1 MTIDGLDNLRKQQGV
16 AQTPSPTPQSVDNK
30 PVSSQPIDLTGKG
43 QQEPI
48 PTPSDSS
55 SIFSS
60 EQKTQSSAVDENKP
74 AAEVELTVKPQD
86 ETQQKETYTIKKG
99 DNLWNVAKEH
109 LKQSGIE
116 KPNNRQIMDAMQ
128 QIAELNGCKNAEECK
143 NKFFRKI
150 GTELDITGVFNKPKA
165 EYSSEPSQQ
174 NSPVRES
181 SSEATTH
188 PEGNL
193 SELESLISELG
204 IQGRTIDDIY
214 FDIKN
219 KGDDISDVEKRIVE
233 LYQQNLN
240 KPSPSSPQA
249 AQTAP
254 VYTEDEQKII
264 STVSKIMQSG
274 ILEKP
279 KEEQLAEL
287 SRLCASGNKD
297 FEQMSLEQQRQYLED
312 TAKTLAQLA
321 DSGDKYKGH
330 TQGVQTAAESVRAIV
345 IANMVKNGECTLE
358 DLSKMTSEERE
369 NVISAKEN
377 NIINTALSIIT
388 KSVDQ
393 AEMRTLSYK
402 QRAEKYLDAALSLLD
417 PDYKNKSEKEQVE
430 LRNQQ
435 ILKFANKMGIKAN
448 DVSEISDKAYN
459 HILLHFESIVDYC
472 KTENKNAIDVLNNF
486 DKMPKLEQ
494 LNIYARHL
502 EKLPAR
508 TQEEEEA
515 LKMVQ
520 LQIKIADGLPE
531 KATNNQVSQKI
542 AEMLKNPETYNLS
555 DDDKAFLNDTQKAL
569 SKLKSLN
576 HGDEQFSSVIT
587 QRAVAAMHGEKLGDS
602 LRAGILSGVN
612 NDNIMSDENVSNIR
626 DFLEGGALASIDL
639 VDVKILINE
648 LKNKGISD
656 ENIYALFSKTLSDK
670 QLERISAFI
679 TKPEEMSTALE
690 IGLKAGKQQAIEN
703 IARHVSGWEGLNT
716 ESNMTEYGIVLAS
729 NTAATQSLYEGMW
742 ENGKSKEFV
751 LNVTDNVG
759 HSDRIT
765 EDARSNVYKTA
776 VTTAPDDATKLYMG
790 SELSSRT
797 DNAAALEGLAAASNS
812 IKDTN
817 TRSQYNTHVDNAV
830 NKAVQSGKYS
840 SEEIAQMKKDIQQAR
855 ETGMTK
861 AETTQAKKTQEEV
874 KTATQ
879 KAQQQQKAEQKAQKE
894 ALEQK
899 KQTVLN
905 YAKTVIATATA
916 SKPKASTSTA
926 TSSHTQA
933 IEDAQKSLNQTLER
947 LAKAQ
952 SVAETDRVRRE
963 LMMRIEQFQA
973 EVRISQE
980 ERDLRIQLSEREV
993 VNALLAESAAEEE
1006 AQASQDAQEAITVA
1020 TDTEVTA
1027 EDGATAEV
1035 RSQAEKSGLSTEAVQ
1050 ELQNAY
1056 SSGGLVAL
1064 YDKAATIIGSKA
1076 QEKLLNYIS
1085 HASSSTLHSF
1095 ADAHS
1100 NNKHV
1105 LMTLFKNSKDP
1116 YIMQL
1121 LIRNGY
1127 ASEVLG
1133 SGAVSVKDFMA
1144 HASAQT
1150 VANWLVDLQKTGATY
1165 TLKQAF
1171 EHLQDDSKAMASSLI
1186 PGSDEWRQAQ
1196 QTRMSTASAEQTDNL
1211 SQTDPARTASASVSS
1226 NGLFAEYEGL
1236 ALGSDRVR
1244 MGIPVDKKVDKRFFR
1259 MG

>member
-16 AQTPSPTPQSVDNK
+16 VQTPSPTPQSVDSNA
-30 PVSSQPIDLTGKG
+30 VSSQPIDMTGKG

-48 PTPSDSS
+48 PTTSDSS

-60 EQKTQSSAVDENKP
+60 EQKPQSSAVDENKP
-74 AAEVELTVKPQD
+74 AAEVVLTVKPQD
-86 ETQQKETYTIKKG
+86 ETQQKEIYTIKKG
-99 DNLWNVAKEH
+99 DNLWNVAKEQ

-165 EYSSEPSQQ
+165 KEASELLQQ
-174 NSPVRES
+174 S
-181 SSEATTH
+181 SSDSVSSSKETTQ

-193 SELESLISELG
+193 TELERLIAESG
-204 IQGRTIDDIY
+204 IEGDIDVVY
-214 FDIKN
+214 SQIKA
-219 KGDDISDVEKRIVE
+219 KGSDISDVEKRIVE

-297 FEQMSLEQQRQYLED
+297 FEQMPLEQQRQYLED

-358 DLSKMTSEERE
+358 ELSKMTSEERE

-508 TQEEEEA
+508 TQEEQEA

-576 HGDEQFSSVIT
+576 LGDEKFSSILT
-587 QRAVAAMHGEKLGDS
+587 QRTMAAMHGQKLGDS

-840 SEEIAQMKKDIQQAR
+840 SEEIAQIKKDIQKAR

-861 AETTQAKKTQEEV
+861 AETTQAKKTQQKV

-899 KQTVLN
+899 QQTVLTH
-905 YAKTVIATATA
+905 AKTVIASVTAT
-916 SKPKASTSTA
+916 KPKATSSAA
-926 TSSHTQA
+926 TSQTEA
-933 IEDAQKSLNQTLER
+933 AKALEEAQKSLNQTLER

-952 SVAETDRVRRE
+952 TVAETERVRQE
-963 LMMRIEQFQA
+963 LLNRIEQFQTQ
-973 EVRISQE
+973 VRLSQE
-980 ERDLRIQLSEREV
+980 ERDLRIQLSEREA
-993 VNALLAESAAEEE
+993 VNALLAESAAEE
-1006 AQASQDAQEAITVA
+1006 AQASQEAQEAVAVA

-1027 EDGATAEV
+1027 EDGATTEV
-1035 RSQAEKSGLSTEAVQ
+1035 RSHAEKSGLSVEAVQ
-1050 ELQNAY
+1050 ELHEAY
-1056 SSGGLVAL
+1056 QSGGLTAL
-1064 YDKAATIIGSKA
+1064 YEKASTIIGSKA
-1076 QEKLLNYIS
+1076 QERLLNYIS
-1085 HASSSTLHSF
+1085 HTSSSTLHSF

-1100 NNKHV
+1100 GNKNI
-1105 LMTLFKNSKDP
+1105 LMTLFRNSKDP

-1133 SGAVSVKDFMA
+1133 SGTITVKDFLSY
-1144 HASAQT
+1144 ASPTT
-1150 VANWLVDLQKTGATY
+1150 VTNWITDLQKTGATY
-1165 TLKQAF
+1165 TLKEAF
-1171 EHLQDDSKAMASSLI
+1171 ANIGNATSGNASALQ
-1186 PGSDEWRQAQ
+1186 PGSDAWLKAQ
-1196 QTRMSTASAEQTDNL
+1196 RTSMAAASSDQSDNL
-1211 SQTDPARTASASVSS
+1211 TATDPAADNTFISS
-1226 NGLFAEYEGL
+1226 GTMFEDYDGL
-1236 ALGSDRVR
+1236 AMGSDRVR
-1244 MGIPVDKKVDKRFFR
+1244 MGIPVDKRVDKRFFR
-1259 MG
+1259 IG